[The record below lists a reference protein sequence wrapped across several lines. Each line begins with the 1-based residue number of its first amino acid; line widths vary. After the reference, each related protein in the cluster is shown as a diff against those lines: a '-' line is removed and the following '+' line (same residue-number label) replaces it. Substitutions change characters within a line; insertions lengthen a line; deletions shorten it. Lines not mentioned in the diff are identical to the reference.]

1 MVILASLGVI
11 VLIFIIN
18 VIPVFMPPTWALI
31 SLISFNFPLSNLGL
45 ALLSLGA
52 ALASSSGRAVLAIFS
67 EKILRNK
74 FIKPETRKNLD
85 FLKERVERK
94 RVLTFGFFLA
104 FAFSPLPS
112 GQLFLAYGLTNLKL
126 YIAIIP
132 FFVGRLVSYLF
143 WAFTASGLSDYLKI
157 SASESGTF
165 FSLYFIIGQ
174 IVTLYL
180 VYVFTKI
187 DWQALLEEKKL
198 RFIRSV

>member
-31 SLISFNFPLSNLGL
+31 SLISFNFPLTN
-45 ALLSLGA
+45 LSLGLLALSA

-85 FLKERVERK
+85 FLKEKVEK
-94 RVLTFGFFLA
+94 KKVLTFGFFLA

-157 SASESGTF
+157 SALESGTF
-165 FSLYFIIGQ
+165 FSLYFILGQ
-174 IVTLYL
+174 IITLYL

-187 DWQALLEEKKL
+187 DWQALLEEKKF
-198 RFIRSV
+198 RFIKSA